1 MNSIRGMN
9 RRVAILTLV
18 VCLAMVIT
26 IPLFFTSCYAAT
38 SSHATVGWVVGNS
51 IDGYGTILRTTDGG
65 NTWERQGS
73 TDDVPNVHLGG
84 VSAVDANTAW
94 VVGEPIDGYGTILRT
109 TDGGNTWERQ
119 GSTDDVPNVSL
130 LEVSAVDAKT
140 VWVVGNNGTILH
152 TIDGG
157 NTWIKQTG
165 GTVPVVLLQ
174 GLDTVDANTAWVTGV
189 NIDGYGT
196 ILRTTDGGN
205 TWERQGSTDDVPNVH
220 LLGVSAVDANTAW
233 VIGGDLTILR
243 TTDGGNTWETQMSDP
258 GVGLDANGVSGIDA
272 NTAWVVEDTDRIY
285 YTVDGGESWTMQSP
299 PVTGNYLLRVSAVD
313 ANTAWV
319 VGIYFGPGNKGVIL
333 YTEDGGDTW
342 EDQTPEGMVSLL
354 AVSFVT
360 RPNLRFKG
368 VVIGYPNCNNTVGI
382 NSVNVILYDVISSDV
397 PEAFLHV
404 GEVVTVTWPISG
416 QFAGKTTYFLETV
429 EVCGSFMEEPMP
441 ETWSEVGKAWVSL
454 STEDHYLNE
463 IKFESLPILEWAAI
477 ILAIVAIVIA
487 LFVALRSR
495 KVMLEKFSSTKT

>member
-73 TDDVPNVHLGG
+73 TDDVPNVHL
-84 VSAVDANTAW
+84 
-94 VVGEPIDGYGTILRT
+94 
-109 TDGGNTWERQ
+109 
-119 GSTDDVPNVSL
+119 
-130 LEVSAVDAKT
+130 
-140 VWVVGNNGTILH
+140 
-152 TIDGG
+152 
-157 NTWIKQTG
+157 
-165 GTVPVVLLQ
+165 
-174 GLDTVDANTAWVTGV
+174 
-189 NIDGYGT
+189 
-196 ILRTTDGGN
+196 
-205 TWERQGSTDDVPNVH
+205 
-220 LLGVSAVDANTAW
+220 LGVSAVDANTTW
-233 VIGGDLTILR
+233 VIGGDL
-243 TTDGGNTWETQMSDP
+243 
-258 GVGLDANGVSGIDA
+258 
-272 NTAWVVEDTDRIY
+272 
-285 YTVDGGESWTMQSP
+285 
-299 PVTGNYLLRVSAVD
+299 
-313 ANTAWV
+313 
-319 VGIYFGPGNKGVIL
+319 
-333 YTEDGGDTW
+333 
-342 EDQTPEGMVSLL
+342 
-354 AVSFVT
+354 T

-416 QFAGKTTYFLETV
+416 QFAGKTTFFLETV
-429 EVCGSFMEEPMP
+429 EVYGSYMEEPMP

-463 IKFESLPILEWAAI
+463 IKFE
-477 ILAIVAIVIA
+477 
-487 LFVALRSR
+487 
-495 KVMLEKFSSTKT
+495 